1 MIKFSVIYLAANVV
15 VNDTSKWTYGPEYSY
30 DVNITYNVINIVKP
44 DPHEHI
50 HKIQLSSTVK
60 CRPKMSDSLFCH
72 LNNFTESDLF
82 ENHNMTREAQTE
94 QMFEI
99 KFNERGVEGL
109 VIEPPSRMEVVNVLR
124 KIATQFNVV
133 IDRRK
138 INNMSQFMAR
148 ENSSMGN
155 CAAAYRITREEL
167 KTDTM
172 EDADFRLVIL
182 PLTNAKPGT
191 TLSIVKSRLGCIN
204 PPRYVDFSR
213 GILEMVCTH
222 ACVCMHI
229 IFALFFLLQKRFVS
243 KIQINSNKFE
253 TFTEF
258 NGNVRFTES
267 EIGML
272 LFKEII
278 QINLKSIEPAQNEL
292 PTLSYGELIDLNI
305 NNDIPSNFIN

>member
-1 MIKFSVIYLAANVV
+1 MIKREPYE
-15 VNDTSKWTYGPEYSY
+15 P
-30 DVNITYNVINIVKP
+30 
-44 DPHEHI
+44 I
-50 HKIQLSSTVK
+50 HKIQLISTVK
-60 CRPKMSDSLFCH
+60 CRPKMPDSIFCH
-72 LNNFTESDLF
+72 LNNFTESELF

-94 QMFEI
+94 QIFEI

-133 IDRRK
+133 VDQRK
-138 INNMSQFMAR
+138 IGMSQFMAR

-155 CAAAYRITREEL
+155 CAAAYRITRDELRTDPLEE
-167 KTDTM
+167 DT
-172 EDADFRLVIL
+172 DFRLVIL
-182 PLTNAKPGT
+182 PLTDAKPGT
-191 TLSIVKSRLGCIN
+191 TLSIVKSRMGCIN

-213 GILEMVCTH
+213 GILEMR
-222 ACVCMHI
+222 
-229 IFALFFLLQKRFVS
+229 RFVS
-243 KIQINSNKFE
+243 KIQINSRKFE

-258 NGNVRFTES
+258 NGNVRFIES
-267 EIGML
+267 EIGTL

-292 PTLSYGELIDLNI
+292 PTLSYGELIDLNT

>member
-1 MIKFSVIYLAANVV
+1 MNVILIPFFLAANVV
-15 VNDTSKWTYGPEYSY
+15 VNDTSEWTYGPEYSY
-30 DVNITYNVINIVKP
+30 DVNITYDIINMIKREP
-44 DPHEHI
+44 YEPI
-50 HKIQLSSTVK
+50 HKIQLISTVK
-60 CRPKMSDSLFCH
+60 CRPKMPDSIFCH
-72 LNNFTESDLF
+72 LNNFTESELF

-94 QMFEI
+94 QIFEI

-133 IDRRK
+133 VDQRK
-138 INNMSQFMAR
+138 IGMSQFMAR

-155 CAAAYRITREEL
+155 CAAAYRITRDELRTDPLEE
-167 KTDTM
+167 DT
-172 EDADFRLVIL
+172 DFRLVIL
-182 PLTNAKPGT
+182 PLTDAKPGT
-191 TLSIVKSRLGCIN
+191 TLSIVKSRMGCIN

-213 GILEMVCTH
+213 GILEMR
-222 ACVCMHI
+222 
-229 IFALFFLLQKRFVS
+229 RFVS
-243 KIQINSNKFE
+243 KIQINSRKFE

-258 NGNVRFTES
+258 NGNVRFIES
-267 EIGML
+267 EIGTL

-292 PTLSYGELIDLNI
+292 PTLSYGELIDLNT